1 MSMGSETIAP
11 AVAQSEGVA
20 AGHDSG
26 PRVFHDAVPRVFHD
40 AADPRR
46 ANRALTDLSLGF
58 RRWRLAA
65 ALAWLD
71 IRNRYRGSVLGPFW
85 LTLST
90 GLMLAG
96 LGILYSALLHQ
107 TLRSYLPFLS
117 VSLIVWNMISQI
129 VTDATTSLI
138 SAEGMIRQLPLPY
151 TTHALRCVFRNVI
164 TAAHNLPLIVV
175 VLAVTGAFP
184 GPGVVLAVV
193 GLAVL
198 GINAFAAALL
208 LGMLC
213 ARFRDLGQIVNSVMQ
228 LAFFMTPI
236 LWQPSSLGRRAWLLL
251 FDPFYSVMQIVRGP
265 LLGTGASTLV
275 WLSALI
281 FTVLMCGVTYGFFV
295 RFRGRIAFWV

>member
-1 MSMGSETIAP
+1 MLIRPETIA
-11 AVAQSEGVA
+11 EVA
-20 AGHDSG
+20 AQTT
-26 PRVFHDAVPRVFHD
+26 FDAPGGGAGACISYD
-40 AADPRR
+40 AAAPHRR
-46 ANRALTDLSLGF
+46 ARALSDLEIGM

-65 ALAWLD
+65 ALARLD

-96 LGILYSALLHQ
+96 LGILYSALFHE

-117 VSLIVWNMISQI
+117 VSLIVWNLINQV
-129 VTDATTSLI
+129 VTEATTSLI

-164 TAAHNLPLIVV
+164 VAAHNLPLIAIVMV
-175 VLAVTGAFP
+175 ISLVFP
-184 GPGVVLAVV
+184 GWGVVLALP
-193 GLAVL
+193 GLALL

-213 ARFRDLGQIVNSVMQ
+213 ARFRDLGQIIASVMQ

-236 LWQPSSLGRRAWLLL
+236 LWKPETLGPRAVWLFL
-251 FDPFYSVMQIVRGP
+251 DPFYVVMQVVRGP
-265 LLGTGASTLV
+265 LLGSGASPLI
-275 WLSALI
+275 WLSAVGYTAVFCALG
-281 FTVLMCGVTYGFFV
+281 FAFFV